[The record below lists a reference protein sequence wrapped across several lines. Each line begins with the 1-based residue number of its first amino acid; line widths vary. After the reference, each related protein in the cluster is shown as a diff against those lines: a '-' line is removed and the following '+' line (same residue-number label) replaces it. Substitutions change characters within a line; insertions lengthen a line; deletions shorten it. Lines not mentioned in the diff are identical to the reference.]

1 MKGRILRRSLMSLL
15 VVAPVLVGCTGG
27 PVLRD
32 PPRGSERSSDRRMTS
47 INETSSSTL
56 QGAAATSA
64 EAVFSGTVATA
75 AGKNIV
81 PPPADYRISPLDLL
95 EISVFQVAELTRTVQ
110 VNTNGL
116 VALPLVGTVQAGGK
130 TTSELESDIAKS
142 LGDKYLQSPQVT
154 VFVKEYTSQRVT
166 VDGAVKKPGIFP
178 STGGL
183 SLLQALALAEGLN
196 EVADPGGVLVFRV
209 VDNRRMAAR
218 FDLTAIRK
226 GKADDPLLKAGDI
239 VMVDESAARTT
250 LRDLKSALS
259 LPGIFSLLA
268 L

>member
-1 MKGRILRRSLMSLL
+1 MWIPARCRSRRRSF
-15 VVAPVLVGCTGG
+15 VAPVLIGCTGG

-32 PPRGSERSSDRRMTS
+32 PPRSSERRLTS
-47 INETSSSTL
+47 TSETSSQTL

-64 EAVFSGTVATA
+64 QAVFSGAVATA

-81 PPPADYRISPLDLL
+81 PPPEDYRISSLDML
-95 EISVFQVAELTRTVQ
+95 EISVFQVEELTRTVR
-110 VNTNGL
+110 VSTNGAI
-116 VALPLVGTVQAGGK
+116 ALPLVGTIKAGGK
-130 TTSELESDIAKS
+130 TTAELESDIAKK

-166 VDGAVKKPGIFP
+166 VDGAVRKPGIFP
-178 STGGL
+178 STGRL
-183 SLLQALALAEGLN
+183 SLLQAVALAEGLN
-196 EVADPGGVLVFRV
+196 ELADPGGVLVFRI
-209 VDNRRMAAR
+209 VDNKRMAAR

-226 GKADDPLLKAGDI
+226 GKADDPLLEAGDI
-239 VMVDESAARTT
+239 VMVDESRARTT

-259 LPGIFSLLA
+259 VPGIFSLLA